1 MLRIV
6 RLRERLASCAAGSRG
21 LTLLMVA
28 MAAGGC
34 SAGFDRFE
42 LAPMNYNGGPSA
54 SPRTGTVAPL
64 PAEPM
69 YQPSYQE
76 RTAPPPSDYRRDTR
90 PDYRPDYRSD
100 TTRPDTRGPYMSDRG
115 APPAQD
121 SDRSV
126 RMAGLPEAYDRS
138 PPPTASRAPR
148 PARYETSRTSP
159 PPTTAPVP
167 PRTAY
172 EAPSD
177 PAPGQGATIEVKPGD
192 TLFGLSKT
200 HKVSIAEL
208 MRANNL
214 QDARLRVGQQLVVP
228 SGRARRVASLPSAQA
243 PMPAPQPPSRMLERS
258 SAATPPPSPP
268 RALERSSAPVA
279 DPSAGPIVP
288 PLVESAPPAAPP
300 IADAP
305 SASPAP
311 AASPRSSSTDDS
323 GWTGSHTVARGDS
336 LYGIARKH
344 GVRLNDLERVNGI
357 TNPRAIKPGTVL
369 KVPQAGEASR
379 TAQAAPT
386 PSTPTARAHEA
397 PTVAQEAGT
406 PAQPT
411 IINSR
416 TRVAALGR
424 DTTDAP
430 VEAVPQSDA
439 PPFAKPETP
448 TREAAAGH
456 SAAAAT
462 GKFRWPARGKVIASF
477 GGQPGGVQN
486 EGINIS
492 LPRGTDIHTAEG
504 GVVTYA
510 SDGVQGYGNLVL
522 IRHQDGWITAYAH
535 NDQLLV
541 KSGESVRRGQVIA
554 KAGATGSVSQPQLHF
569 EIRQGAKPVDPMR
582 HLER

>member
-6 RLRERLASCAAGSRG
+6 RLRERRAAGLRG
-21 LTLLMVA
+21 LTLIAVA
-28 MAAGGC
+28 LAAGGC

-42 LAPMNYNGGPSA
+42 LGSMNFNGGPSP
-54 SPRTGTVAPL
+54 SSRTGTLAPM
-64 PAEPM
+64 PSEPM

-76 RTAPPPSDYRRDTR
+76 RAAPPPSDYRRDS
-90 PDYRPDYRSD
+90 RPDYRSD
-100 TTRPDTRGPYMSDRG
+100 AAPPPARGPYMTDRG
-115 APPAQD
+115 AGPQQ

-138 PPPTASRAPR
+138 PPSAAPRPSRPAPYEASRA
-148 PARYETSRTSP
+148 SP

-167 PRTAY
+167 PRAAY

-177 PAPGQGATIEVKPGD
+177 AASGPGATIEVKPGD

-208 MRANNL
+208 MRANNM
-214 QDARLRVGQQLVVP
+214 QNAELRVGQKLVVP
-228 SGRARRVASLPSAQA
+228 SGQERTRRVASLPSAQA
-243 PMPAPQPPSRMLERS
+243 PMPAPQ
-258 SAATPPPSPP
+258 AAP
-268 RALERSSAPVA
+268 RALERSSTPAPAMTAPRALERSTAPAV

-288 PLVESAPPAAPP
+288 PLAESPPPASPP

-311 AASPRSSSTDDS
+311 AASPRSASADDS

-336 LYGIARKH
+336 LYGIARKY
-344 GVRLNDLERVNGI
+344 GVRLNDLERANNI
-357 TNPRAIKPGTVL
+357 TNPRASKPGTVL
-369 KVPQAGEASR
+369 KVPQGGEASR
-379 TAQAAPT
+379 TARAAPT
-386 PSTPTARAHEA
+386 PSAPEARAHET
-397 PTVAQEAGT
+397 PSVAQEAGT

-430 VEAVPQSDA
+430 VEAAPQSEAAA
-439 PPFAKPETP
+439 PSAKPETP

-456 SAAAAT
+456 SAAVAT
-462 GKFRWPARGKVIASF
+462 GKFRWPARGKVITGF

-492 LPRGTDIHTAEG
+492 LPRGTDIHAAES

-535 NDQLLV
+535 NDQILV
-541 KSGESVRRGQVIA
+541 KSGETVRRGQVIA

-569 EIRQGAKPVDPMR
+569 EIRQGAKPVDPMQ